1 MKMHSP
7 LRRAG
12 ATALGGL
19 VAYLC
24 MYCAFPMIY
33 GKDRLQAAFRP
44 RVYSVFQPQRW
55 KTDRELNVVRYAEA
69 NTLVDHRMWKTWRTT
84 NEVSNFMGSPNLI
97 VQKGKR
103 EVWRYV
109 VYYQR
114 LAPAQSWLFP
124 GRFPNDGMWA
134 IEITFTE
141 GKMTKCVFAGL
152 SKALV
157 AEGVGGQ

>member
-1 MKMHSP
+1 
-7 LRRAG
+7 
-12 ATALGGL
+12 
-19 VAYLC
+19 
-24 MYCAFPMIY
+24 
-33 GKDRLQAAFRP
+33 
-44 RVYSVFQPQRW
+44 
-55 KTDRELNVVRYAEA
+55 
-69 NTLVDHRMWKTWRTT
+69 
-84 NEVSNFMGSPNLI
+84 MGSPNLI